1 MKLLLKGL
9 LVVGIW
15 ILFFALLLFL
25 FCLFL
30 TVPYQIAYYIIG
42 ELNNT
47 ALFVVGSFQILVIV
61 ILNRMNYSK
70 YMISKMDL
78 LEELSSL
85 IMKS

>member
-1 MKLLLKGL
+1 MKLLLKKM

-15 ILFFALLLFL
+15 ISFLVLLLFW

-47 ALFVVGSFQILVIV
+47 ALFMVGSFQILALVIFKK
-61 ILNRMNYSK
+61 MNYSK
-70 YMISKMDL
+70 YIISKMDL
-78 LEELSSL
+78 LEEL